1 MNISFNR
8 TPDSQSELNAV
19 TFEVIRNR
27 MVAITE
33 EMRIALQ
40 SVSGSPTVTEASDF
54 FTGFFFPHGSIVSM
68 GFQVSFQAPVCGQ
81 VIRHINGKPQLNVRD
96 GDIFIGNDPY

>member
-1 MNISFNR
+1 MSERVNIS
-8 TPDSQSELNAV
+8 AV

-27 MVAITE
+27 LVAIAE

-54 FTGFFFPHGSIVSM
+54 FTGLFRNDGSVVSM
-68 GFQVSFQAPVCGQ
+68 GFQVA
-81 VIRHINGKPQLNVRD
+81 
-96 GDIFIGNDPY
+96 